1 MNGWGINGLF
11 MNGILNG
18 LLMNGILNGLLMNGI
33 PNGLLMNGIPSGL
46 LMNGIPSGLLMNDS
60 LNRLINRC
68 RITVQVIRLAHN
80 HRLPSHRHQVI
91 NRLYAISQLSSRLL
105 RTHQRIHGRNTPFF
119 YITHLLFQRH
129 QFLLFHLPER
139 FIHQTLDQWSHF
151 FRQILVTSHRRHITQ
166 RKRQITGQ

>member
-11 MNGILNG
+11 MNGILSG
-18 LLMNGILNGLLMNGI
+18 LF
-33 PNGLLMNGIPSGL
+33 MNGIPSGL
-46 LMNGIPSGLLMNDS
+46 FMNGIPTIHFMNDS
-60 LNRLINRC
+60 LNRLINR
-68 RITVQVIRLAHN
+68 ITIQVIRLAHN